1 MVVPCSTSLLDQRK
15 GRSRIWEARNVKR
28 GGELMWMDLLM
39 LDAND
44 VNFRKQLA
52 YDLVSVS
59 LELEAAMDFV
69 PHESSILRH
78 IHKVSGEV
86 NITRGAL
93 WVKTKPIGGE
103 EAHGMSTGG
112 AATNRRFSVG
122 AAMHQTPKLKRK
134 HISVTS
140 MELLS
145 TGRRGLDVA
154 RLLSKKQSMNLS
166 EQLQSPLV
174 R

>member
-1 MVVPCSTSLLDQRK
+1 MVRK

-39 LDAND
+39 LDANKTTIS
-44 VNFRKQLA
+44 FCALG
-52 YDLVSVS
+52 LSLS

-78 IHKVSGEV
+78 IH
-86 NITRGAL
+86 
-93 WVKTKPIGGE
+93 KPIGGE